1 MSVSGVSGS
10 NGVSNTGESSVG
22 IGQSRHLQ
30 ELTGMSEEGVDS
42 LVKNYAEKNGMSI
55 DEAANELTHQLQN
68 GGDAEGIVSTYGA
81 TELKED
87 TDEDGIPDFVGEMVE
102 NDELSQEDAQQL
114 FQNMNIS
121 DEKVNSFFEEKPD
134 EETTGIDLGTKST
147 DEVDEENAGIDLGTD
162 STEETKTDTTVSVQ
176 TDSTTSSA
184 VDTTTDGAD
193 LNDDVEPMQF

>member
-30 ELTGMSEEGVDS
+30 ELTGMSEGGVDS

-102 NDELSQEDAQQL
+102 NDELSQEDAQHL

-121 DEKVNSFFEEKPD
+121 DEKVNNFFEVKTD
-134 EETTGIDLGTKST
+134 ETDEDETGID
-147 DEVDEENAGIDLGTD
+147 IDIDIDADNPKADKT
-162 STEETKTDTTVSVQ
+162 TETTVSTK
-176 TDSTTSSA
+176 TDSTTSSI
-184 VDTTTDGAD
+184 VDTASDDAD
-193 LNDDVEPMQF
+193 DDTAPVQF